1 MKVVIS
7 NRSSS
12 SRLNKGPM
20 KYVFDVRRKV
30 KLTGVPGRSG
40 GELNF
45 RLLENDDFRITE
57 TGDFRILE

>member
-7 NRSSS
+7 NRSSI
-12 SRLNKGPM
+12 RLNKGPM
-20 KYVFDVRRKV
+20 KSVFDVRRKV

-45 RLLENDDFRITE
+45 RLLEDDDFRITE